1 MILNNIILFK
11 IIKDILKN
19 DFLVVF
25 LLKSIN
31 LTEMSSTN
39 EILNRVLELCEE
51 HMTEGEYLKSSK
63 LLKTVSEKNPDTSNL
78 TRTNRFIQPI
88 RINIGS
94 SVMLVTGYFARRH
107 NIHTDFI
114 MRKILFKIN
123 DHEIQASSELGFSDS
138 FRDILKTIIKSEM
151 AFDINI
157 FNFFGIQD
165 SLQSVKNFSF
175 DNFREFFNELND
187 DVYGIELYYE
197 YVDYVS
203 KFISEYVSNI
213 VREWK
218 NEPIS

>member
-1 MILNNIILFK
+1 
-11 IIKDILKN
+11 
-19 DFLVVF
+19 
-25 LLKSIN
+25 
-31 LTEMSSTN
+31 MSSTN
-39 EILNRVLELCEE
+39 EILNGVLELCEK
-51 HMTEGEYLKSSK
+51 HMTEGDYLKSSK
-63 LLKTVSEKNPDTSNL
+63 LLKTVSEKNPDTSSL
-78 TRTNRFIQPI
+78 TKTSRFIQPI

-94 SVMLVTGYFARRH
+94 SSVFVTGFFSRRH
-107 NIHTDFI
+107 NTHAEFT
-114 MRKILFKIN
+114 MRKILFKIKDN
-123 DHEIQASSELGFSDS
+123 NEIQASSESRFSDS

-157 FNFFGIQD
+157 FNFFGIEGRSD
-165 SLQSVKNFSF
+165 SVKNFSF

-213 VREWK
+213 VKEWK

>member
-1 MILNNIILFK
+1 
-11 IIKDILKN
+11 
-19 DFLVVF
+19 
-25 LLKSIN
+25 
-31 LTEMSSTN
+31 MSTTN

-63 LLKTVSEKNPDTSNL
+63 LLKTVSDKNPDTSNL
-78 TRTNRFIQPI
+78 TKTNRFIQPI
-88 RINIGS
+88 RVNIGS
-94 SVMLVTGYFARRH
+94 LSIFVTGYFARRH
-107 NIHTDFI
+107 NIHTEFI
-114 MRKILFKIN
+114 MRKILFKIH
-123 DHEIQASSELGFSDS
+123 DREIQASSESGFSDS

-151 AFDINI
+151 ALNINV
-157 FNFFGIQD
+157 FNFFGTED
-165 SLQSVKNFSF
+165 TMKNFSY
-175 DNFREFFNELND
+175 DNFREFFSELND